1 MLRLAVIDDN
11 KRHADFMAAAINK
24 LPTCK
29 AVAVLP
35 SGVHFVKYC
44 YQEKILPH
52 IAVTDVQMKGLDGV
66 ALTDY
71 ITTYFPT
78 IKVIGTSTFAEVDVV
93 TDLFSCGAKAFV
105 GKYMPVL
112 NRDGSVEHEGNS
124 TMLEKAIDKVTK
136 DDYYIDELVLND
148 IDFAN
153 FKFDPAAF
161 VAQRQY
167 EKKQGFNNV
176 LTKREQLIASL
187 YACSDMTIEDIANTL
202 HSSHKTV
209 QTHVTSVYKKLEVDN
224 RQKFTLH
231 CLANGL
237 LKIARLGRR

>member
-1 MLRLAVIDDN
+1 MITVAVIDDN
-11 KRHADFMAAAINK
+11 LLHADFMATAINK
-24 LPTCK
+24 LPNCK
-29 AVAVLP
+29 TVAVLP

-44 YQEKILPH
+44 HQEKVLPQ
-52 IAVTDVQMKGLDGV
+52 IAITDVQMKGLDGV
-66 ALTDY
+66 SLTEY
-71 ITTYFPT
+71 VSTYFPNV
-78 IKVIGTSTFAEVDVV
+78 KVIGTSTFAIVEVV

-112 NRDGSVEHEGNS
+112 NRDGSVKYNGNS
-124 TMLEKAIDKVTK
+124 TILEAAIKMVAK
-136 DDYYIDELVLND
+136 GAYYIDELVLKD
-148 IDFAN
+148 SEFAD
-153 FKFDPAAF
+153 FKFNPAAL

-187 YACSDMTIEDIANTL
+187 YACSDMTVDDIANTL
-202 HSSHKTV
+202 HSSPKTV
-209 QTHVTSVYKKLEVDN
+209 QIHVTSVYKKLDVDN

-237 LKIARLGRR
+237 LKIARLGRK

>member
-1 MLRLAVIDDN
+1 MIKVIVVDDN
-11 KRHADFMAAAINK
+11 ILHADFMAEAIDK

-29 AVAVLP
+29 VVAALP

-44 YQEKILPH
+44 YQEKTLPH
-52 IAVTDVQMKGLDGV
+52 IVVTDVQMKGLDGV

-71 ITTYFPT
+71 ITTYFPN
-78 IKVIGTSTFAEVDVV
+78 IKVIGTSTFAIVEVV

-112 NRDGSVEHEGNS
+112 NRDGSIQYNGYS
-124 TMLEKAIDKVTK
+124 DMLEKAIAKVAK
-136 DDYYIDELVLND
+136 GDYYIDELVLND
-148 IDFAN
+148 IDFVN
-153 FKFDPAAF
+153 FTFNPEAL
-161 VAQRQY
+161 VLQRQY

-176 LTKREQLIASL
+176 LTKREQLIANL
-187 YACSDMTIEDIANTL
+187 YACSDMTIEEISKML
-202 HSSHKTV
+202 HVSNKTV
-209 QTHVTSVYKKLEVDN
+209 QIQVASVYKKLDVDN

-237 LKIARLGRR
+237 LKIARLGRK

>member
-1 MLRLAVIDDN
+1 MIKVIVVDDN
-11 KRHADFMAAAINK
+11 ILHADFMAEAINK

-29 AVAVLP
+29 TIAVLP
-35 SGVHFVKYC
+35 SGVHCTKYC
-44 YQEKILPH
+44 YEEKILPD
-52 IAVTDVQMKGLDGV
+52 IAIVDVQMKGLDGV

-71 ITTYFPT
+71 ITTYFPN
-78 IKVIGTSTFAEVDVV
+78 IKVIGTSTFAIVEVV
-93 TDLFSCGAKAFV
+93 TDLLSCGAKAFV

-112 NRDGSVEHEGNS
+112 NRDGSLKYRGNS
-124 TMLEKAIDKVTK
+124 SILEAAIKQVAK
-136 DDYYIDELVLND
+136 GAYYIDEIVLND
-148 IDFAN
+148 IDFAD
-153 FKFDPAAF
+153 FKFNPEAL

-202 HSSHKTV
+202 HSSYKTV
-209 QTHVTSVYKKLEVDN
+209 QTHVTSVYRKLEVDN

-231 CLANGL
+231 CIANGF
-237 LKIARLGRR
+237 LKIARLGHK